1 MPLPAKKADV
11 VALADRSL
19 ASCCLWH
26 CELDGVGVVTE
37 SSHMTHESVAIDLA
51 NSLVLLDVPAKK
63 DWVVDPDHT
72 VQAAELCAG
81 RSGR

>member
-11 VALADRSL
+11 VALADRS
-19 ASCCLWH
+19 CLWH

-37 SSHMTHESVAIDLA
+37 SSHTTHESVAIDLA

-72 VQAAELCAG
+72 VQAGELCAG